1 MGITQPPPATTAK
14 PAPAGHTEAFVTGG
28 AYAMLFLFGLAVGVV
43 SSFQYSRAVIGSVPL
58 AALGCCVLILLT
70 CGLGGRAMR
79 TVPGALLPA
88 VGWFLAAFGLAMP
101 NSGGSVII
109 ANTTAGEW
117 FLYGGSVCALLGVGS
132 AVVASIRTPR

>member
-1 MGITQPPPATTAK
+1 
-14 PAPAGHTEAFVTGG
+14 
-28 AYAMLFLFGLAVGVV
+28 MLLLLGLAVGVV
-43 SSFQYSRAVIGSVPL
+43 SSFQYSRAVIGSVPV

-70 CGLGGRAMR
+70 CGLGGLAMR

-88 VGWFLAAFGLAMP
+88 VGWFVAAFGLAMP
-101 NSGGSVII
+101 NTGGSVII

-132 AVVASIRTPR
+132 AVVVSVRTPR